1 MRSMTKALAL
11 SAILGG
17 AIVATT
23 PAQAWW
29 GGWPG
34 SSSFMDDWM
43 DGSGWGDMNF
53 NTSMGGRGYGR
64 GYGRDYYGYGP
75 YGYGSPYG
83 GGYGGYPY
91 GGGYGGYPYGGG
103 YGGYPYGGGYGGYPY
118 GGGWGGYP
126 YGGPASG
133 CGAPAPRPSTE
144 AEN

>member
-17 AIVATT
+17 AIVATM

-29 GGWPG
+29 GGPG
-34 SSSFMDDWM
+34 SSFMDDWM

-53 NTSMGGRGYGR
+53 STSMGGHGYGR

-75 YGYGSPYG
+75 YGYG
-83 GGYGGYPY
+83 YPY
-91 GGGYGGYPYGGG
+91 
-103 YGGYPYGGGYGGYPY
+103 
-118 GGGWGGYP
+118 GGWGGYP

-133 CGAPAPRPSTE
+133 CGGPAPRPSTE
-144 AEN
+144 AEKK